1 MSFLFGAFA
10 APLRDAPRPL
20 LRVKQDTPRDLGVD
34 GNERASQKPFDGN
47 PYTRLA
53 GADQAALLIWDIDV
67 FVSRRAEAINL
78 RVDAARP

>member
-34 GNERASQKPFDGN
+34 GVKERARNRLTGIRTRGSPEPIRLCDSYGTYQP
-47 PYTRLA
+47 TRLC
-53 GADQAALLIWDIDV
+53 D
-67 FVSRRAEAINL
+67 
-78 RVDAARP
+78 